1 MPTKRSPILHT
12 FDIILINDVQI
23 EEKIGFD
30 KIRDLVINECTN
42 ELAVQMA
49 HEMTFS
55 DNWQRVMT
63 RLQQTEEMREL
74 LLFESGFPAQDFYD
88 LSGELQRLTLP
99 NTVVSQEALFD
110 MKASLR
116 TIADCLRFL
125 LKEEKRPSVAPS
137 MRAAGRQ
144 EDDVRYPRLRQLAAA
159 VWLDPALL
167 KEISKIIDDKGEI
180 YDNASDELY
189 AIRRQMLR
197 KRGEVDSQIN
207 RSLSR
212 AKREGWAPDNAEA
225 TIRNGRLVIPMLDT
239 HRRKMKGI
247 IQDESATRQ
256 TAYLEPAEVV
266 ELNNDL
272 RELEFAE
279 HHEIQRIL
287 AQFSDRLRP
296 EIPAL
301 KEAYRFLATIDFLRA
316 KARLAFTM
324 QAGLPI
330 VAPQPQLQWQSAR
343 HPLLYLSK
351 GDAVVPF
358 DMQLTAQQYILI
370 ISGPNAGGKSVCLKA
385 VGLIQYML
393 QSGLLVPCRET
404 SEFGIFGSLFI
415 DIGAQQS
422 IEHALSTY
430 RSHLQNMKQLLQV
443 ADGRTLFLMDELG
456 GGTEP
461 RSGCAI
467 AEAVLEELYRRR
479 SFGVVTTHYA
489 DLKLM
494 ADRYDG
500 IANGAMLFDTERML
514 PLYRL
519 VVGHPGSSF
528 AFEMAANIGLPPVIL
543 EAAEGKVGTAML
555 NFEHQLQQLELE
567 KQEIA
572 RQRSEVAATDELL
585 NEVVEKYRRLSEQLE
600 AKKYTILSTA
610 RQEAKQILADANRT
624 VERTIAD
631 IRQSH
636 ADKERTQQ
644 ARAQLAQQTQQIAQ
658 AQEEHTCR
666 RAEQQRQNPVA
677 VAPEAAGDDRL
688 EGPVQV
694 GDIVRID
701 DQQSYAQVVEI
712 KGKKAVVESNSL
724 RMTIPL
730 QRLTKTNKQKLP
742 ADKRSRDNGRFASIY
757 DDLNEKRTAFKSTL
771 DLRGRRADEALEDL
785 QRFLDDARL
794 LSEHHVRI
802 LHGKGYG
809 ILKTLIR
816 QELQRHPEVKGFG
829 SERLE
834 LGGDGITLVELK

>member
-1 MPTKRSPILHT
+1 M
-12 FDIILINDVQI
+12 QI

-30 KIRDLVINECTN
+30 KIRALVINECTN

-63 RLQQTEEMREL
+63 LLQQTEEMREL

-88 LSGELQRLTLP
+88 LSGELQRLTVP
-99 NTVVSQEALFD
+99 NTVISQEALFD

-125 LKEEKRPSVAPS
+125 LKEEKRDTAAPS
-137 MRAAGRQ
+137 NRIAGEQ
-144 EDDVRYPRLRQLAAA
+144 VAEVRYSRLRQLATA
-159 VWLDPALL
+159 VWLEPMLL

-189 AIRRQMLR
+189 AIRRQIQR
-197 KRGEVDSQIN
+197 KRGEVDGQIN

-239 HRRKMKGI
+239 HRRKIKGI

-287 AQFSDRLRP
+287 MLFSDRLRP

-316 KARLAFTM
+316 KARLAITM

-393 QSGLLVPCRET
+393 QCGLLVPCRET

-415 DIGAQQS
+415 DIGDQQS
-422 IEHALSTY
+422 IENDLSTY
-430 RSHLQNMKQLLQV
+430 SSHLQNMKQLLQM

-479 SFGVVTTHYA
+479 SFGVITTHYA

-494 ADRYDG
+494 ADRYEG

-528 AFEMAANIGLPPVIL
+528 AFEMAANIGLPATIL
-543 EAAEGKVGTAML
+543 EVAEGKVGTDML

-572 RQRSEVAATDELL
+572 RQRSEVAATDEFL
-585 NEVVEKYRRLSEQLE
+585 NEVVEKYNRLTEQLE
-600 AKKYTILSTA
+600 AKKYAILSSA
-610 RQEAKQILADANRT
+610 RQEAKQILADANST

-631 IRQSH
+631 IRQSN
-636 ADKERTQQ
+636 ADKKRTQQ
-644 ARAQLAQQTQQIAQ
+644 ARARLAQQAQQIAQ
-658 AQEEHTCR
+658 EQEDHTR
-666 RAEQQRQNPVA
+666 RRVEQQKMQPATTA
-677 VAPEAAGDDRL
+677 VPAVGDDRL

-742 ADKRSRDNGRFASIY
+742 TDKRSRGNSRFASIY

-771 DLRGRRADEALEDL
+771 DLRGHRADEALAEL

-816 QELQRHPEVKGFG
+816 QELQCHPEVKSFG

>member
-1 MPTKRSPILHT
+1 MPTRRYNFKIDT
-12 FDIILINDVQI
+12 DVQI

-30 KIRDLVINECTN
+30 KIRELVVAECTN
-42 ELAVQMA
+42 ELAVQMS
-49 HEMTFS
+49 HEMSFS
-55 DNWQRVMT
+55 DNWQRVVLL
-63 RLQQTEEMREL
+63 LQQTEEMREL
-74 LLFESGFPAQDFYD
+74 LLFESGFPTQDFYD
-88 LSGELQRLTLP
+88 LSGELQRLTVP
-99 NTVVSQEALFD
+99 NTVVAQEALFD

-125 LKEEKRPSVAPS
+125 LKEERRETAVPTI
-137 MRAAGRQ
+137 RNTAAQ
-144 EDDVRYPRLRQLAAA
+144 EEATARYPRLRQLATT
-159 VWLDPALL
+159 VWLEPTLL
-167 KEISKIIDDKGEI
+167 KEIAKIIDDKGEI
-180 YDNASDELY
+180 YDNASDELCT
-189 AIRRQMLR
+189 IRRQMQR

-287 AQFSDRLRP
+287 ARISDRLRP

-301 KEAYRFLATIDFLRA
+301 KEAYRFLATIDFVRA
-316 KARLAFTM
+316 KARVAIAM
-324 QAGLPI
+324 QASLPI
-330 VAPQPQLQWQSAR
+330 VAPQPQLQWQAAR

-351 GDAVVPF
+351 GDTVVSF
-358 DMQLTAQQYILI
+358 DMQLTADQYILI

-393 QSGLLVPCRET
+393 QCGLLVPCRET

-415 DIGAQQS
+415 DIGDQQS
-422 IEHALSTY
+422 IENDLSTY
-430 RSHLQNMKQLLQV
+430 SSHLQNMKQLLMM

-500 IANGAMLFDTERML
+500 IANGAMLFDTERMV

-528 AFEMAANIGLPPVIL
+528 AFEMAANIGLPAAIL
-543 EAAEGKVGTAML
+543 EAAESKVGSAML

-567 KQEIA
+567 KQEVA

-585 NEVVEKYRRLSEQLE
+585 NEVVEKYNRLNEQLE
-600 AKKYTILSTA
+600 AKKYNILSTA

-644 ARAQLAQQTQQIAQ
+644 ARAQLAQQAQQLDQ
-658 AQEEHTCR
+658 AQEEHSR
-666 RAEQQRQNPVA
+666 RRVEQQRQHPTVAPSPSATDDRQAGPVA
-677 VAPEAAGDDRL
+677 
-688 EGPVQV
+688 V

-712 KGKKAVVESNSL
+712 KGNKAVVESNSL

-742 ADKRSRDNGRFASIY
+742 IEKRSHDNSRFASIY
-757 DDLNEKRTAFKSTL
+757 DDLNEKRSTFKSTL
-771 DLRGRRADEALEDL
+771 DLRGHRADEAIDEL

-794 LSEHHVRI
+794 LSEHQVRI

-816 QELQRHPEVKGFG
+816 QELQRHPEVKSYG